1 MSFKLAHPSIRLAI
15 AVAMAALTAACKVTV
30 LPKLPPSPSPT
41 PMPADGAQ
49 PEGEAPGDAAAQP
62 DDEFVKKTGE
72 EALKDFEKKP
82 GFPEAPRR
90 TASFSDKFKNESVF
104 SVGVKTGGLG
114 VEVGA
119 TTKVKFALGWESTLT
134 LVRSTKDETEQLVL
148 GDEDGDAT
156 LNYVDGV
163 DFIGMCSFQASAAGG
178 IGLVGTINI
187 LGNGVTS
194 TTEIEKSLTTNAT
207 SAFFAIAPGDNL
219 HELRERCLTTFRD
232 KVKASVTEDLKVLIA
247 NNAYLSGNGQQQSGE
262 QKAVQAALHGPE
274 VKGVGVFG
282 SEWNVKPAK
291 IEKNGETIHVSG
303 QLSHHK
309 PLVADDQVYYTIE
322 ISKGQITKAT
332 YEGAEGDGDWEQAAR
347 KLADL
352 IANEAYL
359 EHAGD

>member
-1 MSFKLAHPSIRLAI
+1 
-15 AVAMAALTAACKVTV
+15 MAALTAACKVTV

-41 PMPADGAQ
+41 PMPADGA
-49 PEGEAPGDAAAQP
+49 PSEDDAAGDAAAQP
-62 DDEFVKKTGE
+62 DDGFVKKTGD
-72 EALKDFEKKP
+72 EAMKDFEKKP
-82 GFPEAPRR
+82 GFPEAPHR

-119 TTKVKFALGWESTLT
+119 TTMVKFALSWESTLT
-134 LVRSTKDETEQLVL
+134 LVRTTKDETEQLVL
-148 GDEDGDAT
+148 GEADGDAT
-156 LNYVDGV
+156 LNYVEGV
-163 DFIGMCSFQASAAGG
+163 DFVGLCSFQASAAGG

-187 LGNGVTS
+187 FGNGVTN
-194 TTEIEKSLTTNAT
+194 TTEIEKSLTANET
-207 SAFFAIAPGDNL
+207 SAFFAIGPDDNL

-232 KVKASVTEDLKVLIA
+232 KVKASVTKDLQVLIA
-247 NNAYLSGNGQQQSGE
+247 NNAYLSGDGQQQSGE
-262 QKAVQAALHGPE
+262 QKAVQAALKGPE
-274 VKGVGVFG
+274 LKGVGAFG

-291 IEKNGETIHVSG
+291 IEKSGETIHVSG

-309 PLVADDQVYYTIE
+309 PLVADDQIYYTIE